1 VRVNAFDTPFCF
13 GDLHA
18 VIGGTLDGIVMPKL
32 EDAGQLLAV
41 DWMIGNLE
49 AERGLPAGGIDL
61 MPIVETARG
70 LVALRDLARAAAAL
84 PSGRVRRL
92 AFGAGDYTTDLGIT
106 WTLTEDELAPARSE
120 FVLASR
126 AAGLEPPIDTV
137 FIELRETAAF
147 EASCTRG
154 AVLGFQGRLCI
165 HPDQI
170 APANAAYSPPEAEIT
185 RAKRIVEAFAE
196 AEAGGLASIQVDGRF
211 VDYPI
216 VQKAERILAIAA
228 KIAAKKG

>member
-1 VRVNAFDTPFCF
+1 MT
-13 GDLHA
+13 
-18 VIGGTLDGIVMPKL
+18 
-32 EDAGQLLAV
+32 
-41 DWMIGNLE
+41 
-49 AERGLPAGGIDL
+49 
-61 MPIVETARG
+61 
-70 LVALRDLARAAAAL
+70 
-84 PSGRVRRL
+84 
-92 AFGAGDYTTDLGIT
+92 
-106 WTLTEDELAPARSE
+106 PARSE
-120 FVLASR
+120 CVLASR

-147 EASCTRG
+147 EASCARG

-170 APANAAYSPPEAEIT
+170 APANAAYSPPDAEIT

-216 VQKAERILAIAA
+216 VQQAERILAIAA
-228 KIAAKKG
+228 KIGAKTS